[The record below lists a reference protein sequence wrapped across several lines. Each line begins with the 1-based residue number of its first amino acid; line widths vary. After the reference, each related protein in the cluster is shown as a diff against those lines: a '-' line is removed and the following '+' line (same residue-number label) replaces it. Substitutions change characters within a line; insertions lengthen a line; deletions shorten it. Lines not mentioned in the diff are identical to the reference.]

1 MKTKKEGQDMKT
13 NSTTAL
19 IKDSVR
25 KIYEAQKRKNKVDEY
40 YNEVRKK
47 EQLAISNY
55 IFTNLQKGE
64 NSFDVILDDGEDY
77 YTNHVK
83 LKVTRVRKKS
93 ITWDIDKL
101 KKKLDKKVIKKII
114 TKKYTINDMNGLVQ
128 YLKECGVNPKKFKKF
143 LTVDEEL
150 NEIELNRLYD
160 LGEISKEQVNG
171 CYKMEMSEPYI
182 KLTEQKQEY
191 DQKI

>member
-1 MKTKKEGQDMKT
+1 MKTEKEGQDMKT
-13 NSTTAL
+13 NNTTAL

-25 KIYEAQKRKNKVDEY
+25 KLYEAQKRKKKVDEY

-55 IFTNLQKGE
+55 IFSMLQKGE
-64 NSFDVILDDGEDY
+64 NSFDITLDDGEDY
-77 YTNHVK
+77 YANHVK

-114 TKKYTINDMNGLVQ
+114 TKKYTINDMSGLVE

-150 NEIELNRLYD
+150 NEVELNRLYD
-160 LGEISKEQVNG
+160 LGEIDKEQVNG

-191 DQKI
+191 DQKV

>member
-1 MKTKKEGQDMKT
+1 MKTEKEGQDMKT
-13 NSTTAL
+13 NNTTAL

-25 KIYEAQKRKNKVDEY
+25 KLYEAQKRKKKVDEY

-55 IFTNLQKGE
+55 IFSMLQKGE
-64 NSFDVILDDGEDY
+64 NSFDITLDDGEDY
-77 YTNHVK
+77 YADHVK

-114 TKKYTINDMNGLVQ
+114 TKKYTINDMSGLVE

-150 NEIELNRLYD
+150 NEVELNRLYD
-160 LGEISKEQVNG
+160 LGEIDKEQVNG

-191 DQKI
+191 D

>member
-1 MKTKKEGQDMKT
+1 MKTEKEGQDMKT
-13 NSTTAL
+13 NSTTEI

-25 KIYEAQKRKNKVDEY
+25 KLYEAQKRKKKVDEY

-55 IFTNLQKGE
+55 IFSMLQKGE
-64 NSFDVILDDGEDY
+64 NSFDITLDDGEDY

-101 KKKLDKKVIKKII
+101 KKKLDKKVIKKIV
-114 TKKYTINDMNGLVQ
+114 TKKYTINDMNGLIE

-160 LGEISKEQVNG
+160 LGEISKEQING

-191 DQKI
+191 DQKV

>member
-1 MKTKKEGQDMKT
+1 MKTEKEGQDMKT
-13 NSTTAL
+13 NNTTAL

-25 KIYEAQKRKNKVDEY
+25 KLYEAQKRKKKVDEY

-55 IFTNLQKGE
+55 IFSMLQKGE
-64 NSFDVILDDGEDY
+64 NSFDITLDDGEDY
-77 YTNHVK
+77 YANHVK

-114 TKKYTINDMNGLVQ
+114 TKKYTINDMSGLVE

-150 NEIELNRLYD
+150 NEVELNRLYD
-160 LGEISKEQVNG
+160 LGEIDKEQVNG

-191 DQKI
+191 D

>member
-1 MKTKKEGQDMKT
+1 MKTEKEGQDMKT
-13 NSTTAL
+13 NSTTAI
-19 IKDSVR
+19 IKDSV
-25 KIYEAQKRKNKVDEY
+25 KKLYEAQKRKKKVDEY

-55 IFTNLQKGE
+55 IFSMLQKGE
-64 NSFDVILDDGEDY
+64 NSFDITLDDGEDY

-101 KKKLDKKVIKKII
+101 KKKLDKKVIKKIV
-114 TKKYTINDMNGLVQ
+114 TKNYTINDMNGLIE

-160 LGEISKEQVNG
+160 LGEINKEQVNG
-171 CYKMEMSEPYI
+171 CYKLEMSEPYI

-191 DQKI
+191 D

>member
-1 MKTKKEGQDMKT
+1 MKTEKEGQDMKT
-13 NSTTAL
+13 NSTTAI
-19 IKDSVR
+19 IKDSV
-25 KIYEAQKRKNKVDEY
+25 KKLYEAQKRKKKVDEY

-55 IFTNLQKGE
+55 IFSMLQKGE
-64 NSFDVILDDGEDY
+64 NSFDIILDDGEDY

-101 KKKLDKKVIKKII
+101 KKKLDKKVIKKIV
-114 TKKYTINDMNGLVQ
+114 TKNYTINDMNGLIE
-128 YLKECGVNPKKFKKF
+128 YLKECGVNPKKLKKF

-160 LGEISKEQVNG
+160 LGEINKEQVNG
-171 CYKMEMSEPYI
+171 CYKLEMSEPYI

-191 DQKI
+191 D

>member
-1 MKTKKEGQDMKT
+1 MKTEKEGQDMKT

-25 KIYEAQKRKNKVDEY
+25 KLYEAQKRKKKVDEY

-55 IFTNLQKGE
+55 IFSMLQKGE
-64 NSFDVILDDGEDY
+64 NSFDITLDDGEDY
-77 YTNHVK
+77 YANHVK

-93 ITWDIDKL
+93 ILWDIDKL

-191 DQKI
+191 DQKV

>member
-1 MKTKKEGQDMKT
+1 MKTEKEGQDMKT
-13 NSTTAL
+13 NNTTAL

-25 KIYEAQKRKNKVDEY
+25 KIYEAQKRKKKVDEY

-47 EQLAISNY
+47 EQLIISNY

-64 NSFDVILDDGEDY
+64 NSFDVTLDDGEDY
-77 YTNHVK
+77 YTNRVK

-93 ITWDIDKL
+93 ILWDIDKL
-101 KKKLDKKVIKKII
+101 KKKLDKKVVKKII
-114 TKKYTINDMNGLVQ
+114 TKKYTINDMNGLVE

-150 NEIELNRLYD
+150 NEVELNRLYD
-160 LGEISKEQVNG
+160 LGEIDKEHVNG

-191 DQKI
+191 D

>member
-1 MKTKKEGQDMKT
+1 MKT
-13 NSTTAL
+13 NNTTAL

-25 KIYEAQKRKNKVDEY
+25 KIYEAQKRKKKVDEY

-47 EQLAISNY
+47 EQLIISNY

-64 NSFDVILDDGEDY
+64 NSFDITLDDGEDY

-83 LKVTRVRKKS
+83 LKVTRVRRKS
-93 ITWDIDKL
+93 ILWDIDKL
-101 KKKLDKKVIKKII
+101 KKKLDKKVIKKIV
-114 TKKYTINDMNGLVQ
+114 TKKYTINDMNGLVE

-150 NEIELNRLYD
+150 NEVELNRLYD
-160 LGEISKEQVNG
+160 LGEIDKEQVNG
-171 CYKMEMSEPYI
+171 CYKMEMGEPYI

-191 DQKI
+191 D

>member
-1 MKTKKEGQDMKT
+1 MKT
-13 NSTTAL
+13 NNTTVL

-25 KIYEAQKRKNKVDEY
+25 KIYEAQKSKKKVDEY

-47 EQLAISNY
+47 EQLIISNY

-64 NSFDVILDDGEDY
+64 NSFDITLDDGEDY

-93 ITWDIDKL
+93 ILWDIDKL

-114 TKKYTINDMNGLVQ
+114 TKKYTINDMNGLAE

-150 NEIELNRLYD
+150 NEVELNRLYD
-160 LGEISKEQVNG
+160 LGEIDKEQVNG
-171 CYKMEMSEPYI
+171 CYKMEMGEPYI

-191 DQKI
+191 D

>member
-1 MKTKKEGQDMKT
+1 MKTEKEGQDMKT

-25 KIYEAQKRKNKVDEY
+25 KIYEAQKRKKKVDEY

-93 ITWDIDKL
+93 ILWDIDKL

-143 LTVDEEL
+143 LAVDEEL
-150 NEIELNRLYD
+150 NEVELNRLYD
-160 LGEISKEQVNG
+160 LGEIDKEQVNG

-191 DQKI
+191 DQKV

>member
-1 MKTKKEGQDMKT
+1 MKTEKEGQDMKT

-25 KIYEAQKRKNKVDEY
+25 KLYEAQKRKKKVDEY

-55 IFTNLQKGE
+55 IFSMLQKGE
-64 NSFDVILDDGEDY
+64 NSFDITLDDGEDY
-77 YTNHVK
+77 YSNHVK

-114 TKKYTINDMNGLVQ
+114 TKKYTINDMNGLVE

-150 NEIELNRLYD
+150 NDVELNRLYD
-160 LGEISKEQVNG
+160 LGEIDKEQVNG
-171 CYKMEMSEPYI
+171 CYKVEMSEPYI

-191 DQKI
+191 D

>member
-1 MKTKKEGQDMKT
+1 MKT
-13 NSTTAL
+13 NNTTAL

-25 KIYEAQKRKNKVDEY
+25 KLYEAQKRKKKVDEY

-55 IFTNLQKGE
+55 IFSMLQKGE
-64 NSFDVILDDGEDY
+64 NSFDITLDDGEDY
-77 YTNHVK
+77 YADHVK

-114 TKKYTINDMNGLVQ
+114 TKKYTINDMSGLVE

-150 NEIELNRLYD
+150 NEVELNRLYD
-160 LGEISKEQVNG
+160 LGEIDKEQVNG

-191 DQKI
+191 D

>member
-1 MKTKKEGQDMKT
+1 MKTEKEGQDMKT
-13 NSTTAL
+13 NNTTEL

-25 KIYEAQKRKNKVDEY
+25 KLYEAQKRKKKVDEY

-47 EQLAISNY
+47 EQLIISNY

-64 NSFDVILDDGEDY
+64 NSFDVTLDDGEDY

-93 ITWDIDKL
+93 ILWDIDKL
-101 KKKLDKKVIKKII
+101 KKKLDKKTIKKII
-114 TKKYTINDMNGLVQ
+114 TKKYTINDMNGLVE

-150 NEIELNRLYD
+150 NEVELNRLYD
-160 LGEISKEQVNG
+160 LGEIDKEQVNG
-171 CYKMEMSEPYI
+171 CYKIEMSEPYI

-191 DQKI
+191 DQKV

>member
-1 MKTKKEGQDMKT
+1 MKTEKEGQDMKT
-13 NSTTAL
+13 NSTTAI
-19 IKDSVR
+19 IKDSV
-25 KIYEAQKRKNKVDEY
+25 KKLYEAQKRKKKVDEY

-55 IFTNLQKGE
+55 IFSMLQKGE
-64 NSFDVILDDGEDY
+64 NSFDIILDDGEDY

-101 KKKLDKKVIKKII
+101 KKKLDKKVIKKIV
-114 TKKYTINDMNGLVQ
+114 TKNYTINDMNGLIE

-160 LGEISKEQVNG
+160 LGEINKEQVNG
-171 CYKMEMSEPYI
+171 CYKLEMSEPYI

-191 DQKI
+191 D